1 MAEPVPS
8 TPRAGLPTLTEVLEL
23 QAPAPPPLQPPQ
35 PAQARVA
42 VGTATELSAQV
53 MFELSQRIDS
63 LLEARLREALS
74 PALARV
80 AEGLIQEARQ
90 ELGLALKELVEE
102 AVTRA
107 IERHTHL

>member
-1 MAEPVPS
+1 MAEPTS
-8 TPRAGLPTLTEVLEL
+8 SIPRAAGLPTLTEVLEL
-23 QAPAPPPLQPPQ
+23 QAAARPPLQASQ
-35 PAQARVA
+35 LAQAHVS
-42 VGTATELSAQV
+42 TATELSAEV

-80 AEGLIQEARQ
+80 AERLIHEARL
-90 ELGLALKELVEE
+90 ELGHVLKELVED

-107 IERHTHL
+107 IERHTGV

>member
-1 MAEPVPS
+1 VAEPASPL
-8 TPRAGLPTLTEVLEL
+8 PRAAGLPTLTEVLEL
-23 QAPAPPPLQPPQ
+23 RPPALQPALSQ

-42 VGTATELSAQV
+42 VGTATELSAEV

-63 LLEARLREALS
+63 LFEARLREALS

-80 AEGLIQEARQ
+80 AEGLIHEARQ

>member
-1 MAEPVPS
+1 MAEPTS
-8 TPRAGLPTLTEVLEL
+8 MIPRAAGLPTLTEVLEL
-23 QAPAPPPLQPPQ
+23 QAAARPPLQ
-35 PAQARVA
+35 AHAG
-42 VGTATELSAQV
+42 VGASTATELSAEV

-80 AEGLIQEARQ
+80 AEGLIQEARL
-90 ELGLALKELVEE
+90 ELGHVLKELVEE

-107 IERHTHL
+107 IERHTGL